1 MRKFS
6 DKLSKLTT
14 VTLLDK
20 AKNLKRR
27 DEKEQQ
33 LTSYSFMLKFAQ
45 RVKKDLDKIALIGLA
60 HMAYGWMP
68 TMIRHIRSDFNLAV
82 WKKKIE
88 KGSLEKDF
96 LEEVM
101 ALTNDSIVGTSKL
114 LHFLNP
120 EMYPIYDSKVYTSIT
135 NGDKHNLSKDIDNFV
150 KYSERLRDFAKYNKS
165 DIAIIRKILVE
176 KDYIPQDSSDIR
188 VLEACL
194 YASAK

>member
-120 EMYPIYDSKVYTSIT
+120 EMYPIYDSKVYTSVT
-135 NGDKHNLSKDIDNFV
+135 NEDKHNLSKDIDNFV
-150 KYSERLRDFAKYNKS
+150 EYSERLRDFAKYNKS

>member
-1 MRKFS
+1 MNKFS
-6 DKLSKLTT
+6 DTLANLTT
-14 VTLLDK
+14 EILL
-20 AKNLKRR
+20 ARANNLKQR

-33 LTSYSFMLKFAQ
+33 LTSYSFMLEFAQ
-45 RVKKDLDKIALIGLA
+45 RNKKKLDKVAIIGLA

-68 TMIRHIRSDFNLAV
+68 TMIRHIRSNFNLAD

-88 KGSLEKDF
+88 KGSLEKSF

-120 EMYPIYDSKVYTSIT
+120 EMYPIYDSKVYKSVT

-150 KYSERLRDFAKYNKS
+150 EYSERLRDLAKCNKS
-165 DIAIIRKILVE
+165 DIAIIRKNLVE
-176 KDYIPQDSSDIR
+176 KDYIPQSSSDIR